1 MNVSPERVKELRHKA
16 NQIRR
21 DICVTTSKIGYSHL
35 GGGMSMTDLVTALYY
50 DFLNFDPKNPRDPD
64 RDRFVLSKGH
74 CAHVLYNIFVDKGM
88 YTKEELWNEYNQIGG
103 RFGMHPNYLYIPGI
117 DASTGSLGQGMA
129 LAIGMALA
137 GRLDKKNY
145 RVVCLTGDGE
155 LQEGSNWEA
164 FMCAGHYGL
173 GNLVTIVDKNR
184 VQAVGWTKDI
194 MDIDPLDAKLQ
205 AFGWETITID
215 GHDMKQILETLHS
228 LPASDSQTRRKP
240 IAIIANTNKGETLPG
255 LENTTACLLRPMPVD
270 LLEKAMARLDEI
282 DQEIERS

>member
-1 MNVSPERVKELRHKA
+1 
-16 NQIRR
+16 
-21 DICVTTSKIGYSHL
+21 
-35 GGGMSMTDLVTALYY
+35 MTDLVTALYY

-103 RFGMHPNYLYIPGI
+103 RFGMHPNYLYIPGSTHPPVLWVRVWHWQLVWRWPA
-117 DASTGSLGQGMA
+117 DWTRRTTALSASPAMA
-129 LAIGMALA
+129 NC
-137 GRLDKKNY
+137 RK
-145 RVVCLTGDGE
+145 VP
-155 LQEGSNWEA
+155 NWEA

-228 LPASDSQTRRKP
+228 LPASGLPDPAASP
-240 IAIIANTNKGETLPG
+240 YAIIANTNKGETLPG
-255 LENTTACLLRPMPVD
+255 PGEHYRLPPA
-270 LLEKAMARLDEI
+270 AHAR
-282 DQEIERS
+282 

>member
-1 MNVSPERVKELRHKA
+1 MNVSTERVKELRRKA

-255 LENTTACLLRPMPVD
+255 LENTTDCHLRPMPDD
-270 LLEKAMARLDEI
+270 LLEKTMDRLDEI
-282 DQEIERS
+282 EQDIERS

>member
-255 LENTTACLLRPMPVD
+255 LENTTPRHLRPMPDD
-270 LLEKAMARLDEI
+270 LLEKAMSRLDEI